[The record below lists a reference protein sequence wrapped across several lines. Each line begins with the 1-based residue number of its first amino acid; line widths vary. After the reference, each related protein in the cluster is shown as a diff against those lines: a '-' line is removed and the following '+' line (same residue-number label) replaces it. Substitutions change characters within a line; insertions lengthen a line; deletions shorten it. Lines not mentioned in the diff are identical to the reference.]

1 MTRILLA
8 IDEQWP
14 ARPECPWAL
23 LGPDGRPLSEGLS
36 APRHWPAADDCE
48 IVLTGAQC
56 LWLEVLLPRG
66 ARRDLP
72 RLLSYALEDRLLKDP
87 DTQHLTLTHRRPA
100 DDGERDIAGVL
111 VISRE
116 RLRALLS
123 QFAAIGREPRRVV
136 AELQTAPADEAGWH
150 LSLSASSAVLR
161 TSLASGLALDRDVLI
176 PLLSA
181 QAASARAANTAPA
194 QLDLHQAPGGPASD
208 LTTLE
213 SDSGLSLRPAAPYLW
228 WQGNTQAASNLLHG
242 EFAGRGQQTA
252 WFGKLRM
259 PLALAASAML
269 VWLLATVGEVL
280 WQGHIQAGLESRI
293 ERVYRS
299 TFPNG
304 PVVAPA
310 AQMRQQLNIER
321 ARHGLLRDDDALALL
336 AQVAEALGTDAT
348 DGIVALRYEEGR
360 LDMTL
365 SGPAGHRAEAM
376 IGLLTSRG
384 LLANLRQE
392 SGTTHLLLRRENP
405 Q

>member
-1 MTRILLA
+1 MSSLQLL
-8 IDEQWP
+8 P
-14 ARPECPWAL
+14 LNRPVPVRPE
-23 LGPDGRPLSEGLS
+23 
-36 APRHWPAADDCE
+36 
-48 IVLTGAQC
+48 
-56 LWLEVLLPRG
+56 
-66 ARRDLP
+66 
-72 RLLSYALEDRLLKDP
+72 
-87 DTQHLTLTHRRPA
+87 
-100 DDGERDIAGVL
+100 
-111 VISRE
+111 
-116 RLRALLS
+116 
-123 QFAAIGREPRRVV
+123 
-136 AELQTAPADEAGWH
+136 
-150 LSLSASSAVLR
+150 
-161 TSLASGLALDRDVLI
+161 
-176 PLLSA
+176 
-181 QAASARAANTAPA
+181 
-194 QLDLHQAPGGPASD
+194 
-208 LTTLE
+208 
-213 SDSGLSLRPAAPYLW
+213 GLSLRPAAPYLW

-365 SGPAGHRAEAM
+365 SGPAGHRAEA
-376 IGLLTSRG
+376 IRHRP
-384 LLANLRQE
+384 ARA
-392 SGTTHLLLRRENP
+392 RR
-405 Q
+405 